1 MRKHSVRFLF
11 FLVILLVANF
21 AAPSGASGQQ
31 QRVYPPY
38 ELYQFYMNGT
48 NGYVYIP
55 WFSIGVNAGYT
66 YQGPIGSGPNGCC
79 FTAGVY
85 PRVDEGYTPAPSTGL
100 VPLYQWTVFQGAR
113 SYTYLSTYY
122 AEHGSGYTFNGPMG
136 YVFPANSSNPNTS
149 YSMGQWYSQS
159 RGFWY
164 GRNGP
169 GDPNGFQSPPPNQ
182 GYAYQGIVCKLAP
195 SSSAT
200 APGRCTGP
208 FGTSPPRCDG
218 SFLVPYD
225 PPPPPPPPPTCDP
238 NDEQWCYNSGGW
250 WDSSSCTCNWS
261 QR

>member
-1 MRKHSVRFLF
+1 MRKHSLRFLF
-11 FLVILLVANF
+11 FLVILLAANF
-21 AAPSGASGQQ
+21 AVPSGASGQQ
-31 QRVYPPY
+31 QRYYPPY

-48 NGYVYIP
+48 NGYWYAP
-55 WFSIGVNAGYT
+55 WYSIGVNAGYT
-66 YQGPIGSGPNGCC
+66 YQGPFGSGPNGCC
-79 FTAGVY
+79 YTAGIY

-122 AEHGSGYTFNGPMG
+122 ASHGSGYYFNGVSG
-136 YVFPANSSNPNTS
+136 YVYPASTN
-149 YSMGQWYSQS
+149 YSGTTIMAQWYSQS

-164 GRNGP
+164 GRNEP
-169 GDPNGFQSPPPNQ
+169 GNPAYFEFPPD
-182 GYAYQGIVCKLAP
+182 GTYAYQGIVCKLP
-195 SSSAT
+195 PPSSAT
-200 APGRCTGP
+200 APGRCE
-208 FGTSPPRCDG
+208 FGGGISLPRCDG
-218 SFLVPYD
+218 SFAVPYD